1 MGAGLMV
8 FPYGII
14 QSIRKLGST
23 AAAAAA
29 FVLAEAAGFMVLCY
43 GTS

>member
-23 AAAAAA
+23 AAAAA